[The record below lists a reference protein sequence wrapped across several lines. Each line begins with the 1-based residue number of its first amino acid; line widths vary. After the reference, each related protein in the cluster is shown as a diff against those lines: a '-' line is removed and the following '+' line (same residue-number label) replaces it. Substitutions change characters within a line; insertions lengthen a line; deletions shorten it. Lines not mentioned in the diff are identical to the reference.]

1 MSHSRLAASQAPR
14 WIRCPGSIA
23 YIEFLIKE
31 GKIPE
36 DRAGDAA
43 RLGTAVHAVIEYCI
57 KQEIHPRALT
67 KRQINKIVKSDPET
81 QDIIFTSKEIDGASM
96 CVERAEQIRP
106 EYDELFAERKYDL
119 SFIYDVDLGGTCDI
133 SGFQQNGWLA
143 IEDYKNGRTPVEAT
157 SYQLMIYALGAY
169 HNENDWYNFKNVKR
183 TIIQPNASHPDGRIR
198 SEDISVDDLLRWEE
212 KTLVP
217 AVTKIARNTA
227 ELIPGPIQCEW
238 CPARHLCEA
247 NAKDSLSIAQIDF
260 ENVASPK
267 PELPAPQSLSKDQL
281 AFVVD
286 NKSRILKFLDMCE
299 EHVFKTIERGEQI
312 GDYHLEDKVGNRV
325 YLEDKLKR
333 KLKLKRIPLKDVT
346 ITSEPKLMP
355 VTQLE
360 SYLTSVKKWPKDKIA
375 KFMDSVTDRPI
386 KGKKLAKSLKTAESD
401 FSKLKTSKKSKTSKK

>member
-14 WIRCPGSIA
+14 WIRCAGSIA

-36 DRAGDAA
+36 DKAGDAA
-43 RLGTAVHAVIEYCI
+43 RLGTAVHAIIEHCI

-67 KRQINKIVKSDPET
+67 KRQIDRIVKADPET
-81 QDIIFTSKEIDGASM
+81 KNIIITSKEISGASM
-96 CVERAEQIRP
+96 CVERAELLRG
-106 EYDELFAERKYDL
+106 EFDELFAERKYDL
-119 SFIYDVDLGGTCDI
+119 SFRYDVDLGGTCDI
-133 SGFQQNGWLA
+133 SAFQQNGWLA
-143 IEDYKNGRTPVEAT
+143 IEDYKNGRGAVEAS

-169 HNENDWYNFKNVKR
+169 HNEGDWYNFQNVRR
-183 TIIQPNASHPDGRIR
+183 TVIQPNASHPEGKIR
-198 SEDISVDDLLRWEE
+198 SEEISVYDLLKWEE
-212 KTLVP
+212 EVLAP

-260 ENVASPK
+260 QNVASPK

-286 NKSRILKFLDMCE
+286 NKSRILKFLDACE
-299 EHVFKTIERGEQI
+299 KHVFKTIERGEQI
-312 GDYHLEDKVGNRV
+312 GDYHLENKIGNRV
-325 YLEDKLKR
+325 LLEEKLKR
-333 KLKLKRIPLKDVT
+333 KLKLKRISVEDVT
-346 ITSEPKLMP
+346 MTPEPKLMT

-360 SYLTSVKKWPKDKIA
+360 AYLATVKKWPKDKIA
-375 KFMDSVTDRPI
+375 KFMESVTERPVT
-386 KGKKLAKSLKTAESD
+386 GQKLAKTLNTAESD
-401 FSKLKTSKKSKTSKK
+401 FSKLTTSKTSKK